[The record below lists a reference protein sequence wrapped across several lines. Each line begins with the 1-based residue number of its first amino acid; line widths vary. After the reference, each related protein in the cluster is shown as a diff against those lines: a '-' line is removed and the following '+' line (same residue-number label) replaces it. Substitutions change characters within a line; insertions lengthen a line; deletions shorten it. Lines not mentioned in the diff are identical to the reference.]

1 MQLCC
6 SADDS
11 PSPGLQDWLVPRLEA
26 LDYQDWD
33 YLDQRRAGTPV
44 RTGTGLGLPG
54 HWTGLDWHLP
64 VRTTPVVLCE
74 FAQNPTIFDQEN
86 GFRHQFTL
94 QVQHFFDQKVISASV
109 VQQKNPWA
117 ILGSPGLAV

>member
-1 MQLCC
+1 MLLIVPVR
-6 SADDS
+6 DYRT
-11 PSPGLQDWLVPRLEA
+11 GLVPRLEA

-64 VRTTPVVLCE
+64 VRLPQWYCANSPKIQQFWTKKMAFGTNSPSK
-74 FAQNPTIFDQEN
+74 FNIFL
-86 GFRHQFTL
+86 T
-94 QVQHFFDQKVISASV
+94 K
-109 VQQKNPWA
+109 K
-117 ILGSPGLAV
+117 

>member
-1 MQLCC
+1 MKEIVPVR
-6 SADDS
+6 DYRT
-11 PSPGLQDWLVPRLEA
+11 GLVPRLEA

-74 FAQNPTIFDQEN
+74 FAQNPTIFYQEN